1 MEIETLI
8 YCELRINC
16 YELTAMPFSYYTLLL
31 FIVFFSGLSIFLFKK
46 LSTRFLKMLLSFSGA
61 YLFALSVLHLIPEV
75 YASPI
80 KYIGAYVLI
89 GFLLQII
96 LEVFSE
102 GIEHG
107 HIHVHKHN
115 ANVFPLA
122 MMIGLCVHSF
132 LEGMPLVQKFNDSG
146 TQTSLLFGI
155 ILHHIPV
162 ALALMSMLLQSHISK
177 NAAVFYLLLFALMA
191 PLGAYSSQLI
201 SDNTLKELSG
211 FFDRIMAVVIGIF
224 LHISTTILL
233 ENDKEHRFNYYK
245 LIIILLGAGLAF
257 VTL

>member
-1 MEIETLI
+1 
-8 YCELRINC
+8 
-16 YELTAMPFSYYTLLL
+16 MPLSYYLILLGT
-31 FIVFFSGLSIFLFKK
+31 VFFSGLAIFLFKK

-75 YASPI
+75 YSSTV
-80 KYIGAYVLI
+80 KWIGAYVLV

-107 HIHVHKHN
+107 HIHVHKDH
-115 ANVFPLA
+115 AHAFPLA

-132 LEGMPLVQKFNDSG
+132 LEGMPLVQSFSESG
-146 TQTSLLFGI
+146 TQGSLLFGI

-177 NAAVFYLLLFALMA
+177 NAAVVYLFLFAMMA

-201 SDNTLKELSG
+201 SDSTMKELSG
-211 FFDRIMAVVIGIF
+211 FFDCIMGVVIGIF
-224 LHISTTILL
+224 LHISTTILF
-233 ENDKEHRFNYYK
+233 ENDKEHHFNYLK
-245 LIIILLGAGLAF
+245 LLIILLGAGLAF
-257 VTL
+257 LSL